1 MKGIKILVLSVLIL
15 FISCSNIG
23 INRDKKVKKDKVE
36 VVFNW
41 DENIYKVKLNNK
53 NIIRNQKYFLKPNQ
67 YTLSWIQ
74 TKVNT
79 ELIISNKSENSGVS
93 FGISYNINSKQI
105 DLLEDSYVD
114 IVSSAKED
122 ASVKI
127 YSKNIIDKDK
137 EFDILEYKTKDIEI
151 INKN

>member
-93 FGISYNINSKQI
+93 FGISYIINSKQI